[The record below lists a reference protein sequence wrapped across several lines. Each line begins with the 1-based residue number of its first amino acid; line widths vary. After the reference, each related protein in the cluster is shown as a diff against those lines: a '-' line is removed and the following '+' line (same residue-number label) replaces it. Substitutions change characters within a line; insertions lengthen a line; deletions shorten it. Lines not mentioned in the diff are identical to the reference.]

1 MAMNRWLGPAT
12 APAANGVI
20 GRAEALRGGWWMRLR
35 FSLGSRFALGA
46 ALAALLC
53 SCAGGPVDPAAGR
66 GEEVPDI
73 SELCGTRTT
82 STVPAPGSLRAVTT
96 TVLEFDPPDSALAK
110 VISVVQDLDGCEE
123 DAGETVDLE
132 IGEGGAIVSID
143 GDPALQP
150 QRFAIA
156 DGCLKVVVDPPADNS
171 NDNAD
176 GGSGESDDSGSGADS
191 GDGSD
196 SGEGTDD
203 GSADPGPCGADG
215 FPIFQE
221 ILNADPETDP
231 YICVQV
237 TEGDSCQDC
246 SEEAGAWTFTTRS
259 IVTFRALRSLAGVQA
274 VDLCEG
280 SAELVDIRLGQ
291 TVRMTV
297 TTTTRFE
304 SVIE

>member
-1 MAMNRWLGPAT
+1 
-12 APAANGVI
+12 
-20 GRAEALRGGWWMRLR
+20 MRLR
-35 FSLGSRFALGA
+35 FAAGLRCAFGA
-46 ALAALLC
+46 ALLALLC
-53 SCAGGPVDPAAGR
+53 SCAGGLADPTAGR

-82 STVPAPGSLRAVTT
+82 STLPAPGSLRAVTT

-123 DAGETVDLE
+123 DPGETVDLE
-132 IGEGGAIVSID
+132 IGENGAIISID
-143 GDPALQP
+143 GDPAQQG

-156 DGCLKVVVDPPADNS
+156 DGCLEVVADPPADNS
-171 NDNAD
+171 NDNT
-176 GGSGESDDSGSGADS
+176 DSGSDSGDDGSDDS

-196 SGEGTDD
+196 SGDGTSD
-203 GSADPGPCGADG
+203 GSEDPGPCGADG

-231 YICVQV
+231 YVCVQV

-246 SEEAGAWTFTTRS
+246 SEQAGAWTFTTRS
-259 IVTFRALRSLAGVQA
+259 VVTFRALRSLAGVQA

-291 TVRMTV
+291 TVHMTV
-297 TTTTRFE
+297 TTTTRFG

>member
-1 MAMNRWLGPAT
+1 MQ
-12 APAANGVI
+12 V
-20 GRAEALRGGWWMRLR
+20 
-35 FSLGSRFALGA
+35 RFAVGLRCAVGA
-46 ALAALLC
+46 ALAAMLC
-53 SCAGGPVDPAAGR
+53 ACAGGPADPTAGR

-73 SELCGTRTT
+73 SELCGTRVT
-82 STVPAPGSLRAVTT
+82 STVPAPGRLRAIST
-96 TVLEFDPPDSALAK
+96 TVLEFDPPDSGLAK

-123 DAGETVDLE
+123 DASETVELE

-143 GDPALQP
+143 GDPALQG

-156 DGCLKVVVDPPADNS
+156 DGCLEIAADPPADNT

-176 GGSGESDDSGSGADS
+176 GGSDSGDGDSGASGDGS
-191 GDGSD
+191 GVAGDGSD
-196 SGEGTDD
+196 SGDGTS
-203 GSADPGPCGADG
+203 GSSDDPGPCGVDG

-246 SEEAGAWTFTTRS
+246 SEEAGAWLFTTRS

-304 SVIE
+304 AVIE